1 MRRWK
6 VKQSLK
12 LGTAQYAYLFN
23 YTLED
28 TLKEIKAMG
37 IKYIELMT
45 APPQI
50 WPRSLDRRQRKDLRK
65 LIEQL
70 GLELVAV
77 NPTYLDI
84 NMASPNPGMREESV
98 KQIMEQITLAKDLG
112 AKLVVV
118 IVGKRHPLIAP
129 PVEVVWE
136 KYAKE
141 GVLRCVEHAERNK
154 VIFGLE
160 NGPSLFIDSAE
171 RMLFVLNE
179 VRSPYMKVVFD
190 VANASVVE
198 PIVPALDRVK
208 DHLVHFHLSDTDC
221 KTWSHSSIGEGKI
234 DFRPI
239 AKKLRDINYSGV
251 SILETTAPE
260 NPKESII
267 RSVEKLSQWGWQI

>member
-1 MRRWK
+1 M
-6 VKQSLK
+6 KQSLK

-28 TLKEIKAMG
+28 TLKEIRAMG

-179 VRSPYMKVVFD
+179 VRSPYMKIVFD

-234 DFRPI
+234 DFRLI

-251 SILETTAPE
+251 SILETTDPDH
-260 NPKESII
+260 PKESII
-267 RSVEKLSQWGWQI
+267 SSVEKLSQWGWQI